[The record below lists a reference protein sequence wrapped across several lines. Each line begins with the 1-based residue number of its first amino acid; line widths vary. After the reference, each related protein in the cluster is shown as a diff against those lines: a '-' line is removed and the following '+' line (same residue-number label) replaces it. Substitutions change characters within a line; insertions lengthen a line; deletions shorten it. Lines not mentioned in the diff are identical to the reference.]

1 MRARELGMVVVSV
14 QVELGTYMARR
25 SSDPEVTCLHDC
37 LFGPETSD
45 SCTFRVH
52 HPYYSPR
59 TRAIILRGSVEIV
72 VYVSKGRRCHS
83 TPPSPVCGVPG
94 MFFHCPIHVCAHG
107 KRKRYSS
114 GTASPA
120 SPTYLHANS
129 SWIPNILL
137 VSLYRSSR
145 GKIKH
150 TSRLINSGERKFII
164 TAPLSHS
171 MQSNDG

>member
-83 TPPSPVCGVPG
+83 TPPLPCVAFLECSFTAPYMYVLMESVSVTLQGQLPQRHLHTYMQIPAG
-94 MFFHCPIHVCAHG
+94 YRISFLFHCI
-107 KRKRYSS
+107 
-114 GTASPA
+114 
-120 SPTYLHANS
+120 
-129 SWIPNILL
+129 
-137 VSLYRSSR
+137 
-145 GKIKH
+145 
-150 TSRLINSGERKFII
+150 
-164 TAPLSHS
+164 APRAEKLST
-171 MQSNDG
+171 QVD